1 MRIEPS
7 AVTAVEVITA
17 TRIIVET
24 SVKAARIVGAVGKG
38 AEKENYRAES
48 YGVPFRK
55 RGDETHGQTSPQQP
69 QLSSGTEIPKNER
82 ESGTGGYRVC
92 MHCKKLNKQWH
103 PCNSTKAPLTAP
115 RSSSYNS

>member
-1 MRIEPS
+1 VRIEPS

-69 QLSSGTEIPKNER
+69 QLSVRDRNSRSRYSGERKASGYWWLQALRKVPKSAENR
-82 ESGTGGYRVC
+82 
-92 MHCKKLNKQWH
+92 N
-103 PCNSTKAPLTAP
+103 
-115 RSSSYNS
+115 